1 MSTKTTFK
9 RVALV
14 AVAALGLGVLS
25 VAPSSAAVNADTL
38 TVANTAG
45 TAATAFSIAYG
56 ETVTATTSPIATLS
70 YLPSSDTDS
79 MSVTASLVSAPA
91 GAVALPRLALV
102 DTTSANVN
110 AITIKAS
117 ADTNGS
123 SQITSNTAAI
133 VKPIAANT
141 VTKARFYVF
150 VGTSATAGAT
160 VAGDYVVKLT
170 PAVTSGAGTLNATAQ
185 TITITV
191 GKESVAADA
200 TTTVYMAAG
209 TTSATATT
217 DLTPVMAVKTVPATL
232 APAANILVTQGPA
245 ATARESFT
253 ATITGPGTLG
263 VSSSVA
269 LGRSLIVKK
278 GDTVYVFPDGTAGLA
293 TITLTGVTSGLVF
306 GTKTVTFTGTAIAK
320 LVARV
325 DNSVIGVAGTSGT
338 GAIAVT
344 AYDADG
350 KQIYSPTLSSISSA
364 TSVISNSYK
373 SCGWDSTYLESYCD
387 LVGVSTGSATITI
400 TTAAS
405 AASTTQGDGVTT
417 TQVTTTAGPI
427 RVASA
432 TVASVKMSFDKATYQ
447 PGEKATLTVELLDK
461 DGKAVAP
468 NKYDNI
474 FYTGG
479 ITSTYAFYTGS
490 DTTTATYVTTKDTTA
505 VKTFT
510 LYMPLQSTDVKVSAI
525 AGSALPAS
533 VYVGAGLG
541 TVFSA
546 AATVGNSAAVDAATD
561 AANEATDA
569 ANAATDAAL
578 AAADAADAATA
589 AAQDASDAVA
599 ALSASVEKLVAS
611 LKAQLTSLTN
621 LVIKIQKKV
630 KA

>member
-9 RVALV
+9 RISLV

-25 VAPSSAAVNADTL
+25 VVPSSAAVNADAL

-45 TAATAFSIAYG
+45 TAATAFSVNYG
-56 ETVTATTSPIATLS
+56 ETVTATTSAIAKIS
-70 YLPSSDTDS
+70 YLPSSLTDS

-91 GAVALPRLALV
+91 GAVVLPRLALV
-102 DTTSANVN
+102 DTVSAQVYAGPGLTNE
-110 AITIKAS
+110 ITMKAS

-123 SQITSNTAAI
+123 SQITSNTASIVIPRVASAI
-133 VKPIAANT
+133 T
-141 VTKARFYVF
+141 TARYYVF
-150 VGTSATAGAT
+150 LGSSATAGPT

-191 GKESVAADA
+191 GKESVSADA
-200 TTTVYMAAG
+200 TTTVYMASG
-209 TTSATATT
+209 TTSPTATT
-217 DLTPVMAVKTVPATL
+217 DLVPVMVAKSVSATS
-232 APAANILVTQGPA
+232 APVANILVTEGPA

-253 ATITGPGTLG
+253 ATISGPGTLG
-263 VSSSVA
+263 VVSGTS
-269 LGRSLIVKK
+269 LGRSLTVKK
-278 GDTVYVFPDGTAGLA
+278 GDTVYVYADGTAGLS
-293 TITLTGVTSGLVF
+293 TITLTGVTSGLLF

-320 LVARV
+320 FVATVV
-325 DNSVIGVAGTSGT
+325 DPVIGVAGTSGS
-338 GAIAVT
+338 GAISVV

-350 KQIYSPTLSSISSA
+350 KQIYSPTISSISSA
-364 TSVISNSYK
+364 TSVISNNYK
-373 SCGWDSTYLESYCD
+373 SCAWSPTDLVSYCD
-387 LVGVSTGSATITI
+387 LTAVATGTASITL

-417 TQVTTTAGPI
+417 TQVTTVAGSI

-432 TVASVKMSFDKATYQ
+432 TVASVKMSFDKGTYQ
-447 PGEKATLTVELLDK
+447 PGEKATLTVELLDSN
-461 DGKAVAP
+461 GAAVAP

-479 ITSTYAFYTGS
+479 ISSTYAFYTGS
-490 DTTTATYVTTKDTTA
+490 DTTTATYVTTSDTTA
-505 VKTFT
+505 KKTFT
-510 LYMPLQSTDVKVSAI
+510 LYMPLQSTTVKVSAI

-541 TVFSA
+541 TVYS
-546 AATVGNSAAVDAATD
+546 ATVVVGNNSAVDAATD

-599 ALSASVEKLVAS
+599 ALSATVAKLFAS
-611 LKAQLTSLTN
+611 IKSQNTS
-621 LVIKIQKKV
+621 
-630 KA
+630 